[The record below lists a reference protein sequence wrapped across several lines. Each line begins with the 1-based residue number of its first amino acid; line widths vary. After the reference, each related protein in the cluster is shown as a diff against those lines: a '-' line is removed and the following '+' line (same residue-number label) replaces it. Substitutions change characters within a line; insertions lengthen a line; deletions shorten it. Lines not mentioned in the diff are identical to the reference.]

1 MIVDHPSAAPS
12 RTHTHCDVSSTVTQ
26 YNTVLLLCYCIMY
39 IWEPAFEAGHG
50 VEVFVNMGLQG

>member
-1 MIVDHPSAAPS
+1 MIVDHPSAAP
-12 RTHTHCDVSSTVTQ
+12 HTHCDVSSTVTQ

-39 IWEPAFEAGHG
+39 MYIWEPAFEAGHG